1 MFKAFIIGNLGAD
14 AELHSE
20 NGSQFV
26 TFKVAHNERFKDRA
40 GNQNETSVWV
50 SCVLN
55 GAADG
60 LIKYLVKGTIVSVFG
75 DLRLKTYH
83 SAKMHRLVAG
93 ADMFVRSID
102 LIGQRPDAVPSRLY
116 DLEGVQHIVS
126 KHFYCDTAKGKK
138 LSTTSGLLFDCD
150 KHGWVTPMNN
160 EINNCADSTGA
171 GSTIYDT
178 EGSKE
183 SEPQIF

>member
-20 NGSQFV
+20 NGRQYV

-40 GNQNETSVWV
+40 GNQNENSVWV

-60 LIKYLVKGTIVSVFG
+60 LIKYLQKGTTVSVFG
-75 DLRLKTYH
+75 DLRLNTYP
-83 SAKMHRLVAG
+83 SAKKHRLVAG

-116 DLEGVQHIVS
+116 DQEGVQHNVN
-126 KHFYCDTAKGKK
+126 KFYYCDTAKGQK
-138 LSTTSGLLFDCD
+138 LCTMSGLQFDCNKD
-150 KHGWVTPMNN
+150 GWVTPEVSGVTNN
-160 EINNCADSTGA
+160 TDSADSEGGLDANSGTGA
-171 GSTIYDT
+171 
-178 EGSKE
+178 E
-183 SEPQIF
+183 

>member
-60 LIKYLVKGTIVSVFG
+60 LIKYLVKGTTVSVFG

-116 DLEGVQHIVS
+116 DQEGVQHNVA
-126 KHFYCDTAKGKK
+126 KYFYCDTAKGQQ
-138 LSTTSGLLFDCD
+138 LTTMSGLQFDCNKD
-150 KHGWVTPMNN
+150 GWVSPVNSEVADN
-160 EINNCADSTGA
+160 ADSAGA
-171 GSTIYDT
+171 GSTIYET
-178 EGSKE
+178 EGSE
-183 SEPQIF
+183 VTEPQNF

>member
-60 LIKYLVKGTIVSVFG
+60 LIKYLQKGTTVSVFG

-116 DLEGVQHIVS
+116 DHEGVQHNVA
-126 KHFYCDTAKGKK
+126 KYFYCDTAKGQK
-138 LSTTSGLLFDCD
+138 LTTMSGLQFDCNKD
-150 KHGWVTPMNN
+150 GWVTPENSEVVSSVN
-160 EINNCADSTGA
+160 PAESESSLDANTSTGA
-171 GSTIYDT
+171 
-178 EGSKE
+178 EE
-183 SEPQIF
+183 AEIF

>member
-60 LIKYLVKGTIVSVFG
+60 LIKYLQKGTTVSVFG

-116 DLEGVQHIVS
+116 DQEGVQHNVA
-126 KHFYCDTAKGKK
+126 KYFYCDTAKGQK
-138 LSTTSGLLFDCD
+138 LSTMSGLQFDCNKD
-150 KHGWVTPMNN
+150 GWVTPENSEVASSVN
-160 EINNCADSTGA
+160 PAESEGGLDANSGTGA
-171 GSTIYDT
+171 
-178 EGSKE
+178 EE
-183 SEPQIF
+183 AEIF

>member
-55 GAADG
+55 GAADS
-60 LIKYLVKGTIVSVFG
+60 LIKYLQKGTTVSVFG

-116 DLEGVQHIVS
+116 DQEGVQHNVA
-126 KHFYCDTAKGKK
+126 KYFYCDTAKGQK
-138 LSTTSGLLFDCD
+138 LSTMSGLQFDCNKD
-150 KHGWVTPMNN
+150 GWVTPEISEVANN
-160 EINNCADSTGA
+160 ADTA
-171 GSTIYDT
+171 
-178 EGSKE
+178 E
-183 SEPQIF
+183 SEGTVNPAVSSDVKEAEIF